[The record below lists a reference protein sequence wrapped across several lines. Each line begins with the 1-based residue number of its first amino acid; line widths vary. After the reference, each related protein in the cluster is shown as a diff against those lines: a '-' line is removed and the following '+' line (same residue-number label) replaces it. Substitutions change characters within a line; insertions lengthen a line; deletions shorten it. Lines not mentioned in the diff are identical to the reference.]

1 MSSTETDKGQHKLA
15 LAEELLADIELSRLP
30 AGQLALKAAR
40 LARLAGNA
48 QSQWWLMYETKGYNS
63 TEQASLDFMSFAGRW
78 TDQEKKQG
86 YYGPLSQ
93 IDDQVTAIKAE
104 LDAFKMTELSG
115 DKAAVVLNGIT
126 RRRDRLSAELR
137 RVQLIR
143 NRVLGLLHQITEAT
157 YYELLFGQAAE
168 GIFEKYRS
176 HIDVALS
183 GAALEALRKF
193 PKAYERLAEG
203 DSEAISQAMT
213 TCRRIIEAFADSV
226 APPESESAEIDGQKL
241 DMGAGKYKNR
251 LSVCVARRTTS
262 SSRRQR
268 LRQTLSNLHDRVCAG
283 VHDDVTPDEARALI
297 LSTYVYL
304 GEISELPG
312 VESAA
317 EPDKVEAESE

>member
-1 MSSTETDKGQHKLA
+1 MPSTETSKSEHKLA
-15 LAEELLADIELSRLP
+15 LAEELLTDIELSRLP

-40 LARLAGNA
+40 LARLAGNPH
-48 QSQWWLMYETKGYNS
+48 SQWWLMYETKGYNS
-63 TEQASLDFMSFAGRW
+63 TEQLSLEMMGITGRW

-115 DKAAVVLNGIT
+115 DKAVVVLYRIT
-126 RRRDRLSAELR
+126 QRRDALSTELR
-137 RVQLIR
+137 RVQFVR
-143 NRVLGLLHQITEAT
+143 NRVLGLLHQFTEAV
-157 YYELLFGQAAE
+157 YYELLFGHAAE

-183 GAALEALRKF
+183 GTALEALRKF

-203 DSEAISQAMT
+203 DREAISQAMT
-213 TCRRIIEAFADSV
+213 TCRRIVEAFADSV
-226 APPESESAEIDGQKL
+226 APPESDPAEIDGQKL
-241 DMGAGKYKNR
+241 DMGPGKYKNR
-251 LSVCVARRTTS
+251 LNVYVARKTTS

-268 LRQTLSNLHDRVCAG
+268 LRETLSNLHDRACAG

-304 GEISELPG
+304 GEVSELEDVQPQAQTEA
-312 VESAA
+312 VET
-317 EPDKVEAESE
+317 EA